1 MGGRVLG
8 RSVIN
13 VPSAVVT
20 RLMTLLSDDMLGAH
34 PRGAWLEQLQAPLAP
49 PSSILHV
56 SSPKSEDQD
65 NVFHPPAAF
74 WGLPCDLEM
83 GKLIIP
89 LKQIGIIS
97 INVLKSRMQV

>member
-49 PSSILHV
+49 RHQFCTSPLQNLKTKTMFFTLQQPYGGSHV
-56 SSPKSEDQD
+56 TFKWA
-65 NVFHPPAAF
+65 N
-74 WGLPCDLEM
+74 
-83 GKLIIP
+83 
-89 LKQIGIIS
+89 
-97 INVLKSRMQV
+97 